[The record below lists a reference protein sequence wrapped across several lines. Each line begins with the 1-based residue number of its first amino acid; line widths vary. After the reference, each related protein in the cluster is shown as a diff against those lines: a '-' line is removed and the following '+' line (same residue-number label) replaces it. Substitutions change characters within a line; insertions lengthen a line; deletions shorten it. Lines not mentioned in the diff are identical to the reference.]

1 MNLAILI
8 GRVGKDPE
16 IKSFQNGGKVANFSL
31 ATSEKWKDKNSG
43 EKKERTEWHNVAV
56 FSDGL
61 VGVVERFVKKGDQL
75 MVKGKIQTRKWQD
88 QSGNDRYTTEIVL
101 QGFDAAI
108 EMLGGKSGGND
119 GGSGA
124 SSGASGGSYGG
135 SDTGAG
141 SGGGSPFPEDLDDSV
156 PF

>member
-43 EKKERTEWHNVAV
+43 EKKEKTEWHNITV

-119 GGSGA
+119 GGSSSA
-124 SSGASGGSYGG
+124 SDSGSYGG
-135 SDTGAG
+135 SNAS
-141 SGGGSPFPEDLDDSV
+141 SGGGSPFPDDLDDEV

>member
-135 SDTGAG
+135 ADTSAG

>member
-43 EKKERTEWHNVAV
+43 EKKEKTEWHNVSV

-88 QSGNDRYTTEIVL
+88 QSGNDRYSTEIVL

-135 SDTGAG
+135 SNAS
-141 SGGGSPFPEDLDDSV
+141 SGGGSPFPDDLDDSV